1 MLGKITEFAIRA
13 NRVTV
18 LFLIGIPVI
27 GLLIFADYPRQ
38 EDPSIE
44 IREAIVTV
52 FNRGMDVYE
61 IEDLITRTVEETI
74 REVGEVED
82 IWSYSR
88 DGAAIIH
95 VELADRVPAR
105 EFDRVWQ
112 DLRNR
117 MGDLAPSLPA
127 GTVGPFVN
135 DEFGLT
141 AVATVALWSDGF
153 TLEEMRRV
161 ARDIRRQLD
170 ALAGVQKVEVF
181 GIQGERVYLEVAS
194 ARLARLGIPPRVIID
209 TLRDQNVLLPG
220 GVINADGQNIIIE
233 TSGAFDSVDEIAAVL
248 IPVPGSEETIPLKD
262 IVQIRRDFVD
272 PAERPV
278 FYNGRPAIVL
288 SISILDGI
296 NAVEFGERLT
306 RKLDEIEN
314 RLPFGYFLDYA
325 TFQPELVQR
334 AVNGALT
341 NLGQTLVIVTVV
353 VVLFLGLRTGLIVG
367 AFIPMTMLLG
377 LVGMSVWGV
386 ELQRMSIATM
396 IIALGMMVD
405 NAIVIAENV
414 RNRIEA
420 GEDRK
425 QAAIASGQ
433 ELGLPLLTSTLT
445 TIFAFMPIALAI
457 GSVGEYTLS
466 LGQVVILVLFGSWFM
481 SMYMTPTLSYWFMRP
496 RTDAGA
502 VGTDPYGSAFYRAY
516 RGFLETL
523 LRQRTLC
530 IAVVIAS
537 FVGAGFAARFIVKE
551 FFPANDRNQY
561 LVYLELA
568 AGAHI
573 DETTRIVQS
582 LNDWLA
588 DRTVNPEV
596 TGNVAYVGSGGPRF
610 FLSLSPIN
618 PDPHVAFML
627 VETQSN
633 REVPELVERTRGYID
648 SHFPEARGKVK
659 AMWFGPTEAGLVE
672 VRISGPDEDVL
683 MAKADQLM
691 AAFRAIPGTIEIE
704 QDWQNRV
711 LVTEVIVDQARAR
724 RAGVT
729 SADIAAALSAFV
741 SGGKITEYREG
752 DAVIPIVLRGT
763 EDERTQLSSL
773 FDIDV
778 YSSADGSHVPLRQ
791 IADIASDWKPYRINR
806 RNLER
811 TVTIQAKHLHLKAG
825 QLVDA
830 VMPAIEGLDLPAGY
844 RWEMGGELESSET
857 AQRNLL
863 ANFPLAGFLIIALL
877 VWQFNS
883 YRRAGI
889 ILLTIP
895 MAFAGSI
902 IGLLAMGVPFGFM
915 SLLGLISL
923 AGIITN
929 NGIVLIDN
937 IETQRRAG
945 LAPYDAIIAASLSRF
960 RPILITTLTTIPGLL
975 PLIIWQDPLFYSL
988 AVVIASGLLIGTLLT
1003 LGVAPVMYSL
1013 FLRVPI
1019 PAKRP

>member
-170 ALAGVQKVEVF
+170 ALTGVQKVEVF

-306 RKLDEIEN
+306 RKLNEIEN

-481 SMYMTPTLSYWFMRP
+481 SMYMTPTLSYW
-496 RTDAGA
+496 
-502 VGTDPYGSAFYRAY
+502 S
-516 RGFLETL
+516 
-523 LRQRTLC
+523 C
-530 IAVVIAS
+530 
-537 FVGAGFAARFIVKE
+537 
-551 FFPANDRNQY
+551 
-561 LVYLELA
+561 
-568 AGAHI
+568 
-573 DETTRIVQS
+573 
-582 LNDWLA
+582 
-588 DRTVNPEV
+588 
-596 TGNVAYVGSGGPRF
+596 
-610 FLSLSPIN
+610 
-618 PDPHVAFML
+618 
-627 VETQSN
+627 
-633 REVPELVERTRGYID
+633 
-648 SHFPEARGKVK
+648 
-659 AMWFGPTEAGLVE
+659 
-672 VRISGPDEDVL
+672 
-683 MAKADQLM
+683 
-691 AAFRAIPGTIEIE
+691 
-704 QDWQNRV
+704 
-711 LVTEVIVDQARAR
+711 ARAR
-724 RAGVT
+724 MPVLSEPIPTARRSTAPI
-729 SADIAAALSAFV
+729 ADFSKPCCASALSA
-741 SGGKITEYREG
+741 S
-752 DAVIPIVLRGT
+752 P
-763 EDERTQLSSL
+763 SS
-773 FDIDV
+773 
-778 YSSADGSHVPLRQ
+778 SRP
-791 IADIASDWKPYRINR
+791 
-806 RNLER
+806 
-811 TVTIQAKHLHLKAG
+811 
-825 QLVDA
+825 
-830 VMPAIEGLDLPAGY
+830 
-844 RWEMGGELESSET
+844 
-857 AQRNLL
+857 
-863 ANFPLAGFLIIALL
+863 
-877 VWQFNS
+877 
-883 YRRAGI
+883 
-889 ILLTIP
+889 
-895 MAFAGSI
+895 
-902 IGLLAMGVPFGFM
+902 
-915 SLLGLISL
+915 SL
-923 AGIITN
+923 APA
-929 NGIVLIDN
+929 L
-937 IETQRRAG
+937 
-945 LAPYDAIIAASLSRF
+945 PPASSSRNSF
-960 RPILITTLTTIPGLL
+960 PPTTATST
-975 PLIIWQDPLFYSL
+975 
-988 AVVIASGLLIGTLLT
+988 
-1003 LGVAPVMYSL
+1003 
-1013 FLRVPI
+1013 
-1019 PAKRP
+1019 